1 VSPRRERARNVA
13 TLGLA
18 VGGPV
23 ALFSGIAV
31 GVTLIGGPPP
41 FLVGLFLL
49 SGAVALVSLF
59 VLTTI
64 EGGRR
69 RQ

>member
-1 VSPRRERARNVA
+1 MSTGHERARNLA

-31 GVTLIGGPPP
+31 AVTLIGGPPP
-41 FLVGLFLL
+41 FLVGLFVL

-64 EGGRR
+64 EGRGRR
-69 RQ
+69 E